1 MSLPIYFNRTYT
13 EVENNSETTVKSG
26 VIADSFSAD
35 PIDGALLTDPSGFTD
50 EADRLIRIVHTREY
64 VEAVRTGEPHDLAI
78 TNGLTWCPN
87 LHAMTV
93 AHSSGLVAATHHA
106 LSTGGTAGSLSS
118 GLHHARADRGMGF
131 CTFNGLAIAACAAL
145 ELGARRVLIVDVDAH
160 CGGGTYSIIK
170 DNPAIVQVDVSTSFT
185 YDRFPATGDHRRIPA
200 HSRDYLE
207 RITEGL
213 EYASGLRGVDFVI
226 ANMGMDP
233 INDGVAVDD
242 MEVRERLVRDFIGST
257 PAIFAI
263 AGGYKWGGYSID
275 DVAAW
280 HRMTIK
286 EWASR

>member
-1 MSLPIYFNRTYT
+1 MSLPIYFNKTYT

-26 VIADSFSAD
+26 VIATSFVTD
-35 PIDGALLTDPSGFTD
+35 PIVGVVVTDPAGFTD
-50 EADRLIRIVHTREY
+50 DAERLIGLVHTRDY
-64 VEAVRTGEPHDLAI
+64 VEAVRSGSPHDLAI
-78 TNGLTWCPN
+78 SNGLTWCTK
-87 LHAMTV
+87 LHALTV
-93 AHSSGLVAATHHA
+93 AHSAGLVAATHHA
-106 LSTGGTAGSLSS
+106 LSTGATAGSLSS
-118 GLHHARADRGMGF
+118 GLHHARSGHGMWF
-131 CTFNGLAIAACAAL
+131 CTFNGLAVAACAAL
-145 ELGARRVLIVDVDAH
+145 ELGARRVLILDVDAH

-170 DNPAIVQVDVSTSFT
+170 DNPAVVQVDVSTSFT
-185 YDRFPATGDHRRIPA
+185 YDRFVATGDHRRIPA

-213 EYASGLRGVDFVI
+213 DHAASLKGVDFII

-233 INDGVAVDD
+233 INDGVSIGDIR
-242 MEVRERLVRDFIGST
+242 ERERLVREYVGNT

-275 DVAAW
+275 DVASW